1 MFLHP
6 EEESKMTS
14 CKSVD
19 DAPIMSTLAK
29 GKKRNERKHIA
40 SASTALVLGGVLGL
54 FQTIILIF
62 LAKPF
67 LSIMGVKHVRIF
79 YKPLAKF
86 PEIKFNSF

>member
-14 CKSVD
+14 CQSV
-19 DAPIMSTLAK
+19 AK
-29 GKKRNERKHIA
+29 GKKKNERKHIA

-54 FQTIILIF
+54 LQTIILIF